1 MKKFK
6 VGDRV
11 DDKTIKDWRGI
22 VVRVSDNS
30 CDILADNGDMYVG
43 LSCDYFNFIH
53 SFTKN
58 DLKNGD
64 IVTLKNGDKLIYA
77 NNCFHDM
84 SDTYDNCLY
93 CISDLN
99 DDMMHYSSNNRESD
113 IIKVSR
119 PIEYVDVFSRPKE
132 PKKMTVSEICKEL
145 GYDVEIVKE
154 GE

>member
-11 DDKTIKDWRGI
+11 YDKTIKDWRGI

-77 NNCFHDM
+77 NNCFRDM

>member
-6 VGDRV
+6 IGDKV

-64 IVTLKNGDKLIYA
+64 IVTLKNGDELIYA
-77 NNCFHDM
+77 NNYFYDM
-84 SDTYDNCLY
+84 SDTYDNCLHN
-93 CISDLN
+93 ISDL
-99 DDMMHYSSNNRESD
+99 HNNMTCYDPSYRESD